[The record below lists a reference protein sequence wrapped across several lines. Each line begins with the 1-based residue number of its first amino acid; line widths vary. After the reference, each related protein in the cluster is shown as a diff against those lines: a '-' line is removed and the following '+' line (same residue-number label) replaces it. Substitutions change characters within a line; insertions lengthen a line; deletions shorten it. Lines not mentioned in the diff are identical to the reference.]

1 MKRKILGQAARVAML
16 LLVLLVL
23 LPGGQVHAT
32 TEGGCALHKRHIDW
46 ETTTPKVC
54 IWATD
59 VVLTAAQV
67 AQGQTDGTLQDTVL
81 AEAHPAVN
89 YYPNSNGYQDTG
101 SGLSITAAD
110 LTAVSA
116 VVPEGSEFV
125 RYTVRLMMDSTLPD
139 ERYIEI
145 KLFVLAQ
152 NGPCTATSLE
162 VRQQPSKTQYLAGE
176 TFDATGMVVMAHFND
191 GTQADVT
198 AQVTASPEGALAL
211 ADTVV
216 QLAYGALTATVPITV
231 RSAPVLVSIAVT
243 TPPARLNY
251 VSGTQFDPAGMVV
264 TGYYSDG
271 SSAVLNYT
279 LQGDLTITE
288 QSHTIVIAAGG
299 LTTQFAAGI
308 LQQTPTPAPTAAPA
322 PVLPVAPAP
331 TAVPSTT
338 PAPTQ
343 TPGPSPSP
351 TPTASPNVAPAPTAV
366 PPSAPP
372 ASPAAGQGGQA
383 AQAAP
388 AGVLQVKPYQALFG
402 LSAGS
407 VAGFSALLAPD
418 VYVLLWYQN
427 KKNQHRRGS

>member
-125 RYTVRLMMDSTLPD
+125 RYTVRLMMDSALPD

-211 ADTVV
+211 ADTAV
-216 QLAYGALTATVPITV
+216 QLAYGALTATVPVTV

-308 LQQTPTPAPTAAPA
+308 LPTDPH
-322 PVLPVAPAP
+322 
-331 TAVPSTT
+331 
-338 PAPTQ
+338 
-343 TPGPSPSP
+343 PGPHSSAGTGFTSGTGPHGGAINNP
-351 TPTASPNVAPAPTAV
+351 GPHPNARPVSIADTHGKPQCGTGPH
-366 PPSAPP
+366 
-372 ASPAAGQGGQA
+372 GGATQC
-383 AQAAP
+383 P
-388 AGVLQVKPYQALFG
+388 AGKPRRRAG
-402 LSAGS
+402 RAGS
-407 VAGFSALLAPD
+407 TSCAG
-418 VYVLLWYQN
+418 
-427 KKNQHRRGS
+427 RGAASETISGTVWPFCGQRGRVFGTACTGCVCAFVVPK

>member
-1 MKRKILGQAARVAML
+1 MKKQILVRATRVLVWL
-16 LLVLLVL
+16 LALLVL
-23 LPGGQVHAT
+23 LPGGRVGAAVT
-32 TEGGCALHKRHIDW
+32 GGCTLCKHHSDW
-46 ETTTPKVC
+46 KTTTPAVC

-67 AQGQTDGTLQDTVL
+67 EQGQADGTLQDTVL

-89 YYPNSNGYQDTG
+89 YYFNPNGYQDVG
-101 SGLSITAAD
+101 SGLAMAAAD
-110 LTAVSA
+110 LSEVNP
-116 VVPEGSEFV
+116 VVAEDNKFE
-125 RYTVRLMMDSTLPD
+125 RYTVRLMMDTTLPD
-139 ERYIEI
+139 ERYITI
-145 KLFVLAQ
+145 TLFVLAQ

-162 VRQQPSKTQYLAGE
+162 VQHLPSKTQYLAGE
-176 TFDATGMVVMAHFND
+176 TFDATGMVVIANYKD

-198 AQVTASPEGALAL
+198 AQVTASPAGVLAP
-211 ADTVV
+211 ADTAV
-216 QLAYGALTATVPITV
+216 QLAYGALTATVPVTV

-279 LQGDLTITE
+279 LQGDLTITA

-351 TPTASPNVAPAPTAV
+351 TPTASPSVAPAPTAV

-427 KKNQHRRGS
+427 KKNQHRRGL